1 MTDRFSLDGRV
12 AIITGG
18 GTGIGRGAALVL
30 AEHGAHVVLAARRPE
45 PLESTAKEIAA
56 LGRRALALP
65 TDVTD
70 AAACQRLVDTTL
82 SEFGRVDILVNNS
95 GGAEPKPIKKWSQ
108 DEFDAVIAL
117 NLGSV
122 WHLSRA
128 ASEPMLQQGKGAI
141 VNISSGASLLAMPL
155 AAPYGAAKAGVN
167 NLTGS
172 MAAAWTRKGVRV
184 NAIACGAIRAAT
196 LMDEAD
202 RLGLDEATLA
212 MSNGAGRIGEPDEIG
227 YGVLFFAS
235 DASSFCSGQTLYMHG
250 APGAAGV

>member
-30 AEHGAHVVLAARRPE
+30 AEHGAEVVLAARRPE